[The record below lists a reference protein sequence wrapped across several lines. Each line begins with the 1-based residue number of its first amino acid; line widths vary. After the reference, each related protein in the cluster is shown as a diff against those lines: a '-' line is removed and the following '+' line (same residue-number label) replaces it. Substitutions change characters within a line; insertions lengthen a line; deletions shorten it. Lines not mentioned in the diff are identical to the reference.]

1 MNFLYEGICQLIE
14 SVYAVCGD
22 YGIAIVLIT
31 VTIRLCM
38 IPLNRKQRKSMKKQ
52 QMISVKS
59 EEIKRK
65 YKNNQVIMNAE
76 LEKLYREEGTES
88 MGCLI
93 LFLQLPVMIIL
104 YNGIRLSAAVNETT
118 VLLPWIPS
126 LMERDSTFILPAVT
140 VMVQMFPQVLPYI
153 GFFKSL
159 NLQKMSVPMILVF
172 LFSNSW
178 FAVMLPAGLGLYYM
192 VSGLVTAG
200 EQIGGYIGELRGIG
214 AGGASF

>member
-1 MNFLYEGICQLIE
+1 
-14 SVYAVCGD
+14 
-22 YGIAIVLIT
+22 
-31 VTIRLCM
+31 
-38 IPLNRKQRKSMKKQ
+38 
-52 QMISVKS
+52 
-59 EEIKRK
+59 
-65 YKNNQVIMNAE
+65 
-76 LEKLYREEGTES
+76 

-200 EQIGGYIGELRGIG
+200 EQIGGYIGELRGIST
-214 AGGASF
+214 GGASF